1 MTPPHQNKNLSE
13 RSDDLLE
20 HPTQT
25 TQRVTP
31 PLASTLNPPHDMSA
45 DAFTLANADVMY
57 DEIADEELD
66 LHGDDSYIYGEDY
79 DDDGTVEVYAPTDV
93 PPLSITLKLK
103 SPKIALKGKMRLP
116 TASPTLVNLG
126 KRSARLSLMMCAANY
141 PTTTCL
147 FG

>member
-25 TQRVTP
+25 TQHVTL

-57 DEIADEELD
+57 DEITDEELD
-66 LHGDDSYIYGEDY
+66 LHGDDSYIYGS
-79 DDDGTVEVYAPTDV
+79 T
-93 PPLSITLKLK
+93 TLKLK

-116 TASPTLVNLG
+116 TALPTLVNLG
-126 KRSARLSLMMCAANY
+126 KKSARLNLMMCAANY
-141 PTTTCL
+141 PTTTYL